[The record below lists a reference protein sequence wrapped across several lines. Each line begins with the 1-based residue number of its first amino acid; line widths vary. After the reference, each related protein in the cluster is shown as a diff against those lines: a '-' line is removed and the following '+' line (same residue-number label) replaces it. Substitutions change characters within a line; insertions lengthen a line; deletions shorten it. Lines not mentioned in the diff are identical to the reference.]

1 MRRGQLLTLFIL
13 HLLQLL
19 LLFCG
24 TRAETEDPS
33 TESICES
40 VNCGQGQCKAE
51 NGTLFPSFECECLP
65 GWKKVEIG
73 PITLPPCVLPNCTI
87 NFDCG
92 SVSPSPSPP
101 PAPLL
106 PSAISFLDPC
116 SYTLCGDGSCVRTDG
131 LGYICKCNEGSAN
144 LLNMSGLACV
154 KPCSLG
160 ADCYNL
166 NIRPFGPQEPPPS
179 LSDAPNSRKD
189 GWPKVDGSFA
199 RDQPVPTILLL
210 LATFIPWI

>member
-1 MRRGQLLTLFIL
+1 MGRGQLLTLFIL

-33 TESICES
+33 TESICKS

-51 NGTLFPSFECECLP
+51 NGTLFPSFEC
-65 GWKKVEIG
+65 
-73 PITLPPCVLPNCTI
+73 TI

-92 SVSPSPSPP
+92 SVSPSPP

-106 PSAISFLDPC
+106 PPAISFLDPC

-131 LGYICKCNEGSAN
+131 PGYICKCNEGSAN

-166 NIRPFGPQEPPPS
+166 NIGPFGPQEPPPS

-189 GWPKVDGSFA
+189 GWPKGDGSFA